1 MPRQAPELS
10 EVSIRRLA
18 HKTGKNGKPIKV
30 AHAVGGVSGLYL
42 QCFPPSGNNKRG
54 SRQWILRATVGT
66 KRREIGIGSYPS
78 VPTKK
83 ARELAREARDKIK
96 NGIDPIAEKAEAKAK
111 LKALQSKDIR
121 FEQYAKDVYIPLK
134 SKEFKSAVSIRKLH
148 NCGSQRHR
156 QGS

>member
-1 MPRQAPELS
+1 MPRQALELS

-66 KRREIGIGSYPS
+66 KRREIGIGPYPS

-111 LKALQSKDIR
+111 LKALQS
-121 FEQYAKDVYIPLK
+121 
-134 SKEFKSAVSIRKLH
+134 
-148 NCGSQRHR
+148 
-156 QGS
+156 